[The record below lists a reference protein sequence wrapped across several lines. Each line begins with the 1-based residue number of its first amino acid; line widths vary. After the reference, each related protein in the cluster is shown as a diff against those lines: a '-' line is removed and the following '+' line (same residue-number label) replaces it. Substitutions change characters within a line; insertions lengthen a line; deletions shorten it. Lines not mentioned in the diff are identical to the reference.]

1 MGMTDPQPGG
11 RTPGE
16 PPANPY
22 APPANPYAPPAN
34 PYAPP
39 QYPTQY
45 PPSPPPPPEPVEH
58 PLLYRGAPETLE
70 RAVAEGRPVKAAGWG
85 FPDFLITLALWF
97 FFSLVSA
104 LIAVVLFGD
113 QELKLP
119 ASILVALTM
128 PWIGLAGWPL
138 LVSWWK
144 GNGPIIDFGVTW
156 RWMDLVWGLVY
167 GLVALVLAAGIA
179 WGTTAIFGEFDSAAG
194 ELASD
199 MDSMVSLVAFGV
211 LVGIGAPI
219 VEELAFRGLLFGS
232 LAKRGMPIWFTI
244 LVSGGIFSL
253 FHFEPIRIPLLMS
266 TGLVLAF
273 ARYQQRSLTVPIV
286 AHMVNNIPAAIALVL
301 MS

>member
-1 MGMTDPQPGG
+1 MRGRCCLAGYRGPMSEPPVNPFAEQPPPQP
-11 RTPGE
+11 RQQ
-16 PPANPY
+16 
-22 APPANPYAPPAN
+22 
-34 PYAPP
+34 PP
-39 QYPTQY
+39 QQ
-45 PPSPPPPPEPVEH
+45 PPPVPAQH
-58 PLLYRGAPETLE
+58 PLLYPGAPATLVA
-70 RAVAEGRPVKAAGWG
+70 AVEQGRPVKAAGWG
-85 FPDFLITLALWF
+85 FPDVLITMALWF

-104 LIAVVLFGD
+104 LVAMVLLGD
-113 QELKLP
+113 EQLKLP
-119 ASILVALTM
+119 ASILIALTM

-144 GNGPIIDFGVTW
+144 GNGPVIDYGLTR

-167 GLVALVLAAGIA
+167 GLIALGLAAVIA
-179 WGTTAIFGEFDSAAG
+179 WATSAIFGDFDSAAG
-194 ELASD
+194 ELAGD
-199 MDSMVSLVAFGV
+199 MHSLPALIVFAV
-211 LVGIGAPI
+211 LVGVGAPI

-244 LVSGGIFSL
+244 LLSGGIFAI

-273 ARYQQRSLTVPIV
+273 ARYQQRSLTVSIV